1 MPEAGIRLDKFLW
14 CARIVKTR
22 GLARQMVE
30 QGVVRLNRAR
40 IAKPGHD
47 IHIGDVLTFVWSER
61 LHVWRVR
68 ALPKRRGTALEARL
82 LYDEISAPTESTS

>member
-40 IAKPGHD
+40 IVKPGHD
-47 IHIGDVLTFVWSER
+47 IHIGDILTFVWSER

-68 ALPKRRGTALEARL
+68 ALPKRRGSALEARL
-82 LYDEISAPTESTS
+82 LYEDVSGSKT

>member
-1 MPEAGIRLDKFLW
+1 MPETGIRLDKFLW

-40 IAKPGHD
+40 IVKPGHD
-47 IHIGDVLTFVWSER
+47 IHIGDILTFVWSER

-68 ALPKRRGTALEARL
+68 TLPKRRGSALEARL
-82 LYDEISAPTESTS
+82 LYEDLSGSKS

>member
-1 MPEAGIRLDKFLW
+1 MPETGIRLDKFLW

-22 GLARQMVE
+22 GLARQMIE

-40 IAKPGHD
+40 IVKPGHD
-47 IHIGDVLTFVWSER
+47 IRIGDVLTFVWSER

-68 ALPKRRGTALEARL
+68 ALPKRRGTPFEARL
-82 LYDEISAPTESTS
+82 LYEDISARKDGP

>member
-22 GLARQMVE
+22 GLARQMIE
-30 QGVVRLNRAR
+30 HGVVRLNRAR
-40 IAKPGHD
+40 IVKPGHD
-47 IHIGDVLTFVWSER
+47 IHIGDILTFVWSER

-68 ALPKRRGTALEARL
+68 ALPRRRGTALEARL
-82 LYDEISAPTESTS
+82 LYEEISGPKEPS

>member
-30 QGVVRLNRAR
+30 QGIVRLNRAR
-40 IAKPGHD
+40 IVKPGHD

-68 ALPKRRGTALEARL
+68 ALPRRRGTALEARL
-82 LYDEISAPTESTS
+82 LYDEISAPTESPS

>member
-1 MPEAGIRLDKFLW
+1 MPETGIRLDKFLW

-40 IAKPGHD
+40 IVKPGHD

-82 LYDEISAPTESTS
+82 LYEEISGPTKPS

>member
-1 MPEAGIRLDKFLW
+1 MPEPGIRLDKFLW

-22 GLARQMVE
+22 AIARQMIE

-40 IAKPGHD
+40 IVKPGHD
-47 IHIGDVLTFVWSER
+47 IRIGDVLTFVWSER

-68 ALPKRRGTALEARL
+68 ALPKRRGTAHEARI
-82 LYDEISAPTESTS
+82 LYEELRWSKDSS

>member
-1 MPEAGIRLDKFLW
+1 MPDEGIRLDKFLW

-22 GLARQMVE
+22 GLARRMVE
-30 QGVVRLNRAR
+30 QGVVRLNRSR
-40 IAKPGHD
+40 IVKPGQN

-82 LYDEISAPTESTS
+82 LYDEISAPMEPAT

>member
-1 MPEAGIRLDKFLW
+1 MPETGIRLDKFLW

-22 GLARQMVE
+22 GLARQMIE

-40 IAKPGHD
+40 IVKPGHD
-47 IHIGDVLTFVWSER
+47 IRIGDVLTFVWSER

-68 ALPKRRGTALEARL
+68 ALPKRRGTPVEARL
-82 LYDEISAPTESTS
+82 LYEDISARKDGR

>member
-1 MPEAGIRLDKFLW
+1 MPEPGIRLDKFLW

-22 GLARQMVE
+22 AIARQMIE

-40 IAKPGHD
+40 IVKPGHD
-47 IHIGDVLTFVWSER
+47 IRIGDVLTFVWSER

-68 ALPKRRGTALEARL
+68 ALPKRRGTADEARV
-82 LYDEISAPTESTS
+82 LYEELRWSKDSS

>member
-1 MPEAGIRLDKFLW
+1 MPETGIRLDKFLW

-30 QGVVRLNRAR
+30 EGVVRLNRSR
-40 IAKPGHD
+40 IVKPGHD
-47 IHIGDVLTFVWSER
+47 IHIGDILTFVWSER

-68 ALPKRRGTALEARL
+68 TLPKRRGSALEARL
-82 LYDEISAPTESTS
+82 LYEDLSGSKS

>member
-1 MPEAGIRLDKFLW
+1 MPETGIRLDKFLW

-30 QGVVRLNRAR
+30 QGIVRLNRAR
-40 IAKPGHD
+40 IVKPGHD

-68 ALPKRRGTALEARL
+68 ALPRRRGTALEARL

>member
-40 IAKPGHD
+40 IVKPGYD
-47 IHIGDVLTFVWSER
+47 IHIGDILTFVWSER
-61 LHVWRVR
+61 LHIWRVR
-68 ALPKRRGTALEARL
+68 ALPRRRGTALEARL
-82 LYDEISAPTESTS
+82 LYEEISAPTEPS

>member
-1 MPEAGIRLDKFLW
+1 MPETGIRLDKFLW

-30 QGVVRLNRAR
+30 EGVVRLNRAR
-40 IAKPGHD
+40 IVKPGHD
-47 IHIGDVLTFVWSER
+47 IHIGDILTFVWSER

-68 ALPKRRGTALEARL
+68 ALPKRRGSALEARL
-82 LYDEISAPTESTS
+82 LYEDLSGSKS

>member
-1 MPEAGIRLDKFLW
+1 MPDEGIRLDKFLW
-14 CARIVKTR
+14 CARIVKSR
-22 GLARQMVE
+22 SLARQMVE

-40 IAKPGHD
+40 IVKPGHD
-47 IHIGDVLTFVWSER
+47 VHIGDVLTFMWSER

-68 ALPKRRGTALEARL
+68 ALPRRRGTALEARL

>member
-40 IAKPGHD
+40 IVKPGHD
-47 IHIGDVLTFVWSER
+47 IHIGDILTFVWSER

-68 ALPKRRGTALEARL
+68 ALPKRRGSALAARL
-82 LYDEISAPTESTS
+82 LFEDVNGSKT

>member
-1 MPEAGIRLDKFLW
+1 MPEADIRLDKFLW

-40 IAKPGHD
+40 IVKPGHD
-47 IHIGDVLTFVWSER
+47 IHIGDILTFVWSER

-68 ALPKRRGTALEARL
+68 ALPKRRGSALEARL
-82 LYDEISAPTESTS
+82 LYEDVSGSKT

>member
-1 MPEAGIRLDKFLW
+1 MPETGIRLDKFLW

-30 QGVVRLNRAR
+30 EGVVRLNRAR
-40 IAKPGHD
+40 IVKPGHD
-47 IHIGDVLTFVWSER
+47 IHIGDILTFVWPER

-68 ALPKRRGTALEARL
+68 ALPKRRGSALEARL
-82 LYDEISAPTESTS
+82 LYEDLSGSKS

>member
-40 IAKPGHD
+40 IVKPGHV
-47 IHIGDVLTFVWSER
+47 IHIGDILTFVWSER

-68 ALPKRRGTALEARL
+68 ALPKRRGSALEARL
-82 LYDEISAPTESTS
+82 LYEDVSGSKT

>member
-1 MPEAGIRLDKFLW
+1 MPETGIRLDKFLW

-30 QGVVRLNRAR
+30 EGVVRLNRAR
-40 IAKPGHD
+40 IVKPGHD
-47 IHIGDVLTFVWSER
+47 IHIGDILTFVWSER

-68 ALPKRRGTALEARL
+68 TLPKRRGSALEARL
-82 LYDEISAPTESTS
+82 LYEDLSGSKS

>member
-1 MPEAGIRLDKFLW
+1 MPETGIRLDKFLW

-22 GLARQMVE
+22 GLARQMIE

-40 IAKPGHD
+40 IVKPGHD
-47 IHIGDVLTFVWSER
+47 IRIGDVLTFVWSER

-68 ALPKRRGTALEARL
+68 ALPKRRGTPVEARL
-82 LYDEISAPTESTS
+82 LYEDISAPKDGP

>member
-30 QGVVRLNRAR
+30 QGIVRLNRAR
-40 IAKPGHD
+40 IVKPGHD

-68 ALPKRRGTALEARL
+68 ALPRRRGTALEARL
-82 LYDEISAPTESTS
+82 LYDEISAPTESSS